1 MSLHHLFSLSL
12 ILSMSVC
19 LFEELSDDAVCI
31 VQLESACRAGYIISC
46 NVVTSHT
53 RLPYHLLLELLY
65 SLQGCHII
73 HINIAIA
80 ALSASRKVTEKGQV
94 ALWRSAMLWAWLYCG
109 RMTAFVNDKVES
121 VMLGWAIA
129 AQVLSLWKQVT
140 RIEQSHRSCYQKQHL
155 RFACHD
161 SCEKD
166 LSICLQMTAGTEAH
180 KSNC

>member
-53 RLPYHLLLELLY
+53 RLPYHLLLEPLY

-73 HINIAIA
+73 HINIVIA
-80 ALSASRKVTEKGQV
+80 ALSASRKVSEKGQV

-155 RFACHD
+155 HFACHD